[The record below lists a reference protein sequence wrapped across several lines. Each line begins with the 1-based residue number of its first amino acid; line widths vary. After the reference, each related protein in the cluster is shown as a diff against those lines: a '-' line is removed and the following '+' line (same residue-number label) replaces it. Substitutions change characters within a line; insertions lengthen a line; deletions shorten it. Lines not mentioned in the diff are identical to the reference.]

1 MDAATVSQLVEE
13 QIALIEQPELAE
25 AIRSSLVLPR
35 LENREW
41 DYGEEGQTYP
51 CWIVV
56 EHKESNTG
64 IAYCEQGFGPSSPWG
79 LLFLEGSRRNMGM
92 DAAWF
97 RFLGDAVQ
105 ESSIWNV
112 DSPPDFE
119 VR

>member
-1 MDAATVSQLVEE
+1 MDAAAVSQLVEE
-13 QIALIEQPELAE
+13 EIALIERPELAE
-25 AIRSSLVLPR
+25 AIRASLVLPR
-35 LENREW
+35 LESREW

-79 LLFLEGSRRNMGM
+79 LLVLEGPHRNMGT

-105 ESSIWNV
+105 ESAVWNG